1 MYTVCHNE
9 QLYSYMLRSSSFTP
23 GRLFTAVLIGG
34 LCTLLLIRTPG
45 LLDAMPPP
53 VYHALVGGLW
63 AAAATAVGTLPVL
76 LSQSFSA
83 RTYDAALGLG
93 GGIML
98 AATSFS
104 LVLPAIAASKS
115 AGSSPMEASLMVG
128 GGILIGML
136 IVMALERLV
145 RSDNVLGNGTSG
157 SNDAN
162 TLIRA
167 WLFVGAVA
175 IHNIPEGMAIGVGY
189 AGVDLSK
196 ANALTTGIAIQDI
209 PEGMVVA
216 MALRVAGYGRLF
228 SAALGTLSGI
238 VEPIGAVIGA
248 MMIEASAALLP
259 WGLAGAA
266 GAMLYVICHDVVPE
280 AQRRGNYGTASFSLV
295 IGFIIMMVLDT
306 AMG

>member
-1 MYTVCHNE
+1 
-9 QLYSYMLRSSSFTP
+9 MLRSRAFRSFTP
-23 GRLFTAVLIGG
+23 ARLLTAALIGAVFVF
-34 LCTLLLIRTPG
+34 LLVRDSALFA
-45 LLDAMPPP
+45 AMPPP
-53 VYHALVGGLW
+53 VYQALVGGLW
-63 AAAATAVGTLPVL
+63 AAAATGVGTLPVL
-76 LSQSFSA
+76 LSQSFSP

-104 LVLPAIAASKS
+104 LVLPAIAASKG
-115 AGSSPMEASLMVG
+115 AGATPMEASLLVG
-128 GGILIGML
+128 GGILLGMFVVL
-136 IVMALERLV
+136 GLERLV
-145 RSDNVLGNGTSG
+145 RSDNVLEQADSHGPS
-157 SNDAN
+157 
-162 TLIRA
+162 TLVRA

-209 PEGMVVA
+209 PEGLVVA
-216 MALRVAGYGRLF
+216 MALRVAGYGRVF
-228 SAALGTLSGI
+228 SAALGTLSGL
-238 VEPIGAVIGA
+238 VEPLGAVVGA
-248 MMIEASAALLP
+248 MLIEASAALLP

-280 AQRRGNYGTASFSLV
+280 AQRRGNFTTASVSLV
-295 IGFIIMMVLDT
+295 VGFIIMMVLDT

>member
-1 MYTVCHNE
+1 
-9 QLYSYMLRSSSFTP
+9 MLRSSSFTP
-23 GRLFTAVLIGG
+23 GRLLTAALIVG
-34 LCTLLLIRTPG
+34 LCALVLVRSPG
-45 LLDAMPPP
+45 VLAAMPPP
-53 VYHALVGGLW
+53 VYHALIGGLW

-104 LVLPAIAASKS
+104 LVLPAIAASKG
-115 AGSSPMEASLMVG
+115 AGSTPMAASLMVG

-136 IVMALERLV
+136 IVMLLERLV
-145 RSDNVLGNGTSG
+145 RSDNVLDNTKSD
-157 SNDAN
+157 NAN
-162 TLIRA
+162 TLVRA

-228 SAALGTLSGI
+228 SAALGTLSGV

-248 MMIEASAALLP
+248 LLIEASAALLP

>member
-1 MYTVCHNE
+1 MF
-9 QLYSYMLRSSSFTP
+9 RSSSFTP
-23 GRLFTAVLIGG
+23 GRLLTAALIVG
-34 LCTLLLIRTPG
+34 LCALVLVRSPG
-45 LLDAMPPP
+45 VLAAMPPP
-53 VYHALVGGLW
+53 VYHTLIGGLW

-104 LVLPAIAASKS
+104 LVLPAIAASKG
-115 AGSSPMEASLMVG
+115 AGNTPMAASLMVG

-136 IVMALERLV
+136 IVMLLERLV
-145 RSDNVLGNGTSG
+145 RSDNVLDNTKSD
-157 SNDAN
+157 NAN
-162 TLIRA
+162 TLVRA

-228 SAALGTLSGI
+228 SAALGTLSGV

-248 MMIEASAALLP
+248 LMIEASAALLP

>member
-1 MYTVCHNE
+1 
-9 QLYSYMLRSSSFTP
+9 MLRSSSFTP
-23 GRLFTAVLIGG
+23 GRLLTAALIVG
-34 LCTLLLIRTPG
+34 LCALVLVRSPG
-45 LLDAMPPP
+45 VLAAMPPP
-53 VYHALVGGLW
+53 VYHALMGGLW

-104 LVLPAIAASKS
+104 LVLPAIAASKG
-115 AGSSPMEASLMVG
+115 AGSTPMAASLMVG

-136 IVMALERLV
+136 IVMLLERLV
-145 RSDNVLGNGTSG
+145 RSDNVLDNTKSD
-157 SNDAN
+157 NAN
-162 TLIRA
+162 TLVRA

-228 SAALGTLSGI
+228 SAALGTLSGV

-248 MMIEASAALLP
+248 LLIEASAALLP

>member
-1 MYTVCHNE
+1 
-9 QLYSYMLRSSSFTP
+9 MLRSSSFTP
-23 GRLFTAVLIGG
+23 GRLLTVALIVG
-34 LCTLLLIRTPG
+34 LCALALVRSPDVLG
-45 LLDAMPPP
+45 AMPPP
-53 VYHALVGGLW
+53 VYHALIGGLW

-104 LVLPAIAASKS
+104 LVLPAIAASKG
-115 AGSSPMEASLMVG
+115 AGNTPMAASLMVG
-128 GGILIGML
+128 GGILLGML
-136 IVMALERLV
+136 LVMLLERLV
-145 RSDNVLGNGTSG
+145 RSDNVLDNSK
-157 SNDAN
+157 SDDAN
-162 TLIRA
+162 TLVRA

-228 SAALGTLSGI
+228 SAALGTLSGV

-248 MMIEASAALLP
+248 LMIEASAALLP

>member
-1 MYTVCHNE
+1 MP
-9 QLYSYMLRSSSFTP
+9 RSISFTP
-23 GRLFTAVLIGG
+23 GRLLTAALIAG
-34 LCTLLLIRTPG
+34 LCALAAMRSPDLLA
-45 LLDAMPPP
+45 AMPPP
-53 VYHALVGGLW
+53 VYHALIGGLW

-76 LSQSFSA
+76 LSQSFSP

-104 LVLPAIAASKS
+104 LVLPAIAASKG
-115 AGSSPMEASLMVG
+115 AGNTPMAASLMVG
-128 GGILIGML
+128 GGILLGML
-136 IVMALERLV
+136 VVMLLERLV
-145 RSDNVLGNGTSG
+145 RSDNVLDNSK
-157 SNDAN
+157 SDQAN
-162 TLIRA
+162 TLVRA

-228 SAALGTLSGI
+228 SAALGTLSGV

-248 MMIEASAALLP
+248 LLIEASAALLP

-295 IGFIIMMVLDT
+295 VGFIIMMVLDT

>member
-1 MYTVCHNE
+1 
-9 QLYSYMLRSSSFTP
+9 MLRSSFTP
-23 GRLFTAVLIGG
+23 GRLLTAALVGGIG
-34 LCTLLLIRTPG
+34 LLLLIRNPG
-45 LLDAMPPP
+45 VLSAMPPP

-104 LVLPAIAASKS
+104 LVLPAIAASKG
-115 AGSSPMEASLMVG
+115 AGNTPMEASLMVG

-136 IVMALERLV
+136 VVMLLERLV
-145 RSDNVLGNGTSG
+145 RSDNVLDGAKAGNS
-157 SNDAN
+157 D

-216 MALRVAGYGRLF
+216 MALRVAGYGRIF
-228 SAALGTLSGI
+228 SAALGTLSGV

-248 MMIEASAALLP
+248 MMIEASATLLP

-280 AQRRGNYGTASFSLV
+280 AQRRGNYTTASCSLV

>member
-1 MYTVCHNE
+1 
-9 QLYSYMLRSSSFTP
+9 MLRSSSLTP
-23 GRLFTAVLIGG
+23 GRLLTAALIGG

-45 LLDAMPPP
+45 LINAMPPP

-76 LSQSFSA
+76 LAQSFSA

-104 LVLPAIAASKS
+104 LVLPAIAASKG
-115 AGSSPMEASLMVG
+115 AGATPMAASLMVG

-145 RSDNVLGNGTSG
+145 RSDNVLGKGTSG
-157 SNDAN
+157 TGGTSDAN

-228 SAALGTLSGI
+228 SAALGTLSGV

>member
-1 MYTVCHNE
+1 MF
-9 QLYSYMLRSSSFTP
+9 RSSSFTP
-23 GRLFTAVLIGG
+23 GRLLTAALIVG
-34 LCTLLLIRTPG
+34 LCTLVLVRSPG
-45 LLDAMPPP
+45 VLAAMPPP
-53 VYHALVGGLW
+53 VYHALIGGLW

-104 LVLPAIAASKS
+104 LVLPAIAASKG
-115 AGSSPMEASLMVG
+115 AGSTPMAARLMVG
-128 GGILIGML
+128 GGILIGLL
-136 IVMALERLV
+136 IVMLLERLV
-145 RSDNVLGNGTSG
+145 RSDNVLDNTKSD
-157 SNDAN
+157 NAN
-162 TLIRA
+162 TLVRA

-228 SAALGTLSGI
+228 SAALGTLSGV

-248 MMIEASAALLP
+248 LMIEASAALLP

>member
-1 MYTVCHNE
+1 MF
-9 QLYSYMLRSSSFTP
+9 RSSSFTP
-23 GRLFTAVLIGG
+23 GRLLTAALIVG
-34 LCTLLLIRTPG
+34 LCTLVLVRSPG
-45 LLDAMPPP
+45 VLAAMPPP
-53 VYHALVGGLW
+53 VYHALIGGLW

-104 LVLPAIAASKS
+104 LVLPAIAASKG
-115 AGSSPMEASLMVG
+115 AGNTPMAASLMVG

-136 IVMALERLV
+136 IVMLLERLV
-145 RSDNVLGNGTSG
+145 RSDNVLDNTRSD
-157 SNDAN
+157 NAN
-162 TLIRA
+162 TLVRA

-196 ANALTTGIAIQDI
+196 ANALTTGIAIQDF

-228 SAALGTLSGI
+228 SAALGTLSGV

-248 MMIEASAALLP
+248 LMIEASAALLP

>member
-1 MYTVCHNE
+1 MF
-9 QLYSYMLRSSSFTP
+9 RSRSFTP
-23 GRLFTAVLIGG
+23 GRLLTAALIVG
-34 LCTLLLIRTPG
+34 LCTLVLVRSPG
-45 LLDAMPPP
+45 VLAAMPPP
-53 VYHALVGGLW
+53 VYHALIGGLW

-104 LVLPAIAASKS
+104 LVLPAIAASKG
-115 AGSSPMEASLMVG
+115 AGSTPMAASLMVG

-136 IVMALERLV
+136 IVMLLERLV
-145 RSDNVLGNGTSG
+145 RSDNVLDNTKSD
-157 SNDAN
+157 NAN
-162 TLIRA
+162 TLVRA

-228 SAALGTLSGI
+228 SAALGTLSGV

-248 MMIEASAALLP
+248 LMIEASAALLP

>member
-1 MYTVCHNE
+1 MF
-9 QLYSYMLRSSSFTP
+9 RSSSFTP
-23 GRLFTAVLIGG
+23 GRLLTAALIVG
-34 LCTLLLIRTPG
+34 LCTLVLVRSPG
-45 LLDAMPPP
+45 VLAAMPPP
-53 VYHALVGGLW
+53 VYHALIGGLW

-104 LVLPAIAASKS
+104 LVLPAIAASKG
-115 AGSSPMEASLMVG
+115 AGNTPMAASLMVG

-136 IVMALERLV
+136 IVMLLERLV
-145 RSDNVLGNGTSG
+145 RSDNVLDNTRSD
-157 SNDAN
+157 NAN
-162 TLIRA
+162 TLVRA

-228 SAALGTLSGI
+228 SAALGTLSGV

-248 MMIEASAALLP
+248 LMIEASAALLP

>member
-1 MYTVCHNE
+1 
-9 QLYSYMLRSSSFTP
+9 MLRSSSFTP
-23 GRLFTAVLIGG
+23 GRLLSAALIGG
-34 LCTLLLIRTPG
+34 IGLLLLVRNPG
-45 LLDAMPPP
+45 MLGAMPPP

-104 LVLPAIAASKS
+104 LVLPAIAASKG
-115 AGSSPMEASLMVG
+115 AGNTPMEASLMVG

-136 IVMALERLV
+136 IVMLLERLV
-145 RSDNVLGNGTSG
+145 RSDNVLDGVKTGNT
-157 SNDAN
+157 D
-162 TLIRA
+162 TLVRA

-216 MALRVAGYGRLF
+216 MALRVAGYGRIF
-228 SAALGTLSGI
+228 SAALGALSGV

-248 MMIEASAALLP
+248 MMIEASATLLP

-280 AQRRGNYGTASFSLV
+280 AQRRGNYTTASCALV

>member
-1 MYTVCHNE
+1 MF
-9 QLYSYMLRSSSFTP
+9 RSSSFTP
-23 GRLFTAVLIGG
+23 GRLLTAALIVG
-34 LCTLLLIRTPG
+34 LCALVLVRSPG
-45 LLDAMPPP
+45 VFAAMPPP
-53 VYHALVGGLW
+53 VYHALIGGLW

-104 LVLPAIAASKS
+104 LVLPAIAASKG
-115 AGSSPMEASLMVG
+115 AGNTPMAASLMVG

-136 IVMALERLV
+136 IVMLLERLV
-145 RSDNVLGNGTSG
+145 RSDNVLDNTKSD
-157 SNDAN
+157 NAN
-162 TLIRA
+162 TLVRA

-228 SAALGTLSGI
+228 SAALGTLSGV

-248 MMIEASAALLP
+248 LMIEASAALLP